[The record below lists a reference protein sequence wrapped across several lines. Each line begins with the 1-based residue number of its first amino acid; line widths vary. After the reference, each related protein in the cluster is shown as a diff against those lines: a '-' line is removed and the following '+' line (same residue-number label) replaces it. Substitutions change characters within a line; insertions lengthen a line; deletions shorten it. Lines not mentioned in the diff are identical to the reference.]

1 MYLKIIGNLTMNLI
15 VLTKQF
21 GDYTGATVSTI
32 EILRKISQKFN
43 NVVVVTL
50 KSQNIDIP
58 NVEVIK
64 VNSYF
69 DALKE
74 IKKRKSYI
82 GYSDDHLGFLF
93 SIYHIKYIHT
103 YHGNW
108 PDAKYISLLMFIKS
122 IFFVPLYKMTI
133 RHAAVTVSVSKYMQR
148 SFVGDLAK
156 DSVVIYNGIKQ
167 DNKTNNCNS
176 SQKNGNLLMVGNVDK
191 RKYKRAIKLFDLLD
205 KRNFDKQIDIYGRIV
220 DKRISQILSRYSFV
234 NIKGVTSRIDYKNYS
249 ALISTSSSENLPVSI
264 VESLCSCTPVIS
276 FNVGGV
282 MEVVKNK
289 VNGFII
295 QNYDY
300 SKFVDQIYQLRNY
313 DFNMDSNQIKQI
325 FNWNNASKK
334 YLEIIS
340 EIYNKDLIKNGK

>member
-1 MYLKIIGNLTMNLI
+1 
-15 VLTKQF
+15 
-21 GDYTGATVSTI
+21 
-32 EILRKISQKFN
+32 
-43 NVVVVTL
+43 
-50 KSQNIDIP
+50 
-58 NVEVIK
+58 
-64 VNSYF
+64 
-69 DALKE
+69 
-74 IKKRKSYI
+74 
-82 GYSDDHLGFLF
+82 
-93 SIYHIKYIHT
+93 
-103 YHGNW
+103 
-108 PDAKYISLLMFIKS
+108 
-122 IFFVPLYKMTI
+122 MTI

-156 DSVVIYNGIKQ
+156 YSVVIYNGIKQ

-313 DFNMDSNQIKQI
+313 NFNMDSNQIKQI